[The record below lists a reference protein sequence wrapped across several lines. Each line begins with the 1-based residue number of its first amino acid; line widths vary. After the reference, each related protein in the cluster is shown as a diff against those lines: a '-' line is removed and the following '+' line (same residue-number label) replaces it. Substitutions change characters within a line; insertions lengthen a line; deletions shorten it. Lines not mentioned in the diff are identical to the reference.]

1 MTQIKGTSET
11 HPILSGEDEWANF
24 EIYKQQTPL
33 AKLKDAVFGIDEEAQ
48 ADALAGSYVRP
59 ALKRGL
65 QLQQQHGE
73 NPFQFGFIGST
84 DTHNAASTFEENNYI
99 SKGGKMTATP
109 EARLL
114 GSEVS
119 FLERLLSKRRPDKW
133 GAGSLAV
140 VWAKENT
147 REAIFDALKRK
158 ESYATTG
165 TRIRVRFFAG
175 YKFNDKLLQQAD
187 WVNTAYETGTTMGG
201 TLPAREGQS
210 PQFLISAT
218 RDANSA
224 PLQRVQ
230 IIKGWLEN
238 GESREKVFDVI
249 LADDISGKVD
259 LKTGKWDEKSGA
271 AQLQTLWRDPTFK
284 PDQPAFYY
292 ARVLENP
299 TLRWSTYDANA
310 LGIAPLEEL
319 PATIQERAYT
329 SPIWYSPER

>member
-1 MTQIKGTSET
+1 
-11 HPILSGEDEWANF
+11 
-24 EIYKQQTPL
+24 
-33 AKLKDAVFGIDEEAQ
+33 
-48 ADALAGSYVRP
+48 
-59 ALKRGL
+59 
-65 QLQQQHGE
+65 
-73 NPFQFGFIGST
+73 
-84 DTHNAASTFEENNYI
+84 
-99 SKGGKMTATP
+99 
-109 EARLL
+109 
-114 GSEVS
+114 
-119 FLERLLSKRRPDKW
+119 
-133 GAGSLAV
+133 
-140 VWAKENT
+140 
-147 REAIFDALKRK
+147 
-158 ESYATTG
+158 
-165 TRIRVRFFAG
+165 
-175 YKFNDKLLQQAD
+175 
-187 WVNTAYETGTTMGG
+187 MGG

-319 PATIQERAYT
+319 PTTIQERAYT